1 MSERDYSPLS
11 SACVRA
17 LSDKV
22 YDKRKAAALEIEKM
36 VKDFS
41 ASNKQEQIGRLIR
54 VLEEF
59 AMSHNPH
66 TRKGGL
72 IGLAAVAIGLGT
84 KNIAPFIQDLVN
96 PILACFT
103 DSTPNV
109 RYYATESLYNV
120 VRVSRGTVLSQF
132 NDIFTILVRLA
143 TDADQN
149 VKNGSE
155 MLDRIMKDIV
165 TESASFDLVSFI
177 PVLREK
183 LYANNIWAQ
192 TLVVSWVSVLHTVP
206 DVDTLSFL
214 SEILEGLFFILE
226 GPKPEVKKMCEAVVG
241 EFLVSIKK
249 APEKVKFAEMINIV
263 IAHAQSSDPVVQMI
277 ALTWINEFVKLS
289 GRVMLPHTSGIL
301 TAILPCLA
309 LDDPTYA
316 KTRGLAKEVSTGLM
330 KLITAEDDREGPE
343 GSAETP
349 EDQQQPPITPQ
360 TPTASSAITSPHSS
374 SVAFPPGTPDDLNNG
389 VLDLRSVM
397 DVLHK
402 QLRNTPVPCKTAVL
416 RWIYHLH
423 NKIPNKMC
431 RYLEELF
438 PVLLRTLSDPSDEVV
453 LLVIEVLA
461 QIASTSN
468 HSSAPSSLSPPVT
481 ASTTTSSTATTTTIS
496 ASSSIS
502 STTTV
507 QGTQEEGKTN
517 VDEYFT
523 RFLQNLLHLFTTQR
537 NLLEDRGPLI
547 IRQLCVMLSAEDIYR
562 TLAELLQEEEDLIFA
577 SKMVQTLSSIL
588 LTSKE
593 LFSLRIQ
600 LKDLSTVESCELF
613 VKLYRSWSH
622 NPVATLTLCL
632 LTQNYTH
639 AATLVHAFGDIE
651 VTADFLVEVDKLV
664 QLVESPIFTYL
675 RLQLLDPVG
684 HSALVETLYGL
695 LMLLPQTKAFTMLHD
710 RLDCV
715 PRAHLLKHTHS
726 KPKPNHLA
734 CNIDFEELLTHFNTV
749 QEKHRQYK
757 HQKIK
762 QKLQSNVDPLTR
774 P

>member
-41 ASNKQEQIGRLIR
+41 ASNKQDQIGRLIR

-183 LYANNIWAQ
+183 LYANNHWAQ

-349 EDQQQPPITPQ
+349 EDQPHPPITPQ

-374 SVAFPPGTPDDLNNG
+374 SVGTPDEVYNG
-389 VLDLRSVM
+389 ALDLGSVM
-397 DVLHK
+397 EVLHK

-468 HSSAPSSLSPPVT
+468 HSPAPSSLSPPTT
-481 ASTTTSSTATTTTIS
+481 APTTTSSTTTTTIS

-507 QGTQEEGKTN
+507 QGAQEEGKTN

-600 LKDLSTVESCELF
+600 LKDLSTPESCELF

-715 PRAHLLKHTHS
+715 PPAHLLKHTDN
-726 KPKPNHLA
+726 KPKPRHLV
-734 CNIDFEELLTHFNTV
+734 CNIDFGELLTHFNTV

-774 P
+774 L

>member
-41 ASNKQEQIGRLIR
+41 ASNKQDQIGRLIR

-155 MLDRIMKDIV
+155 MLDRIMKDQLSLTLHFLQDIV

-183 LYANNIWAQ
+183 LYANNHWAQ

-309 LDDPTYA
+309 LDDPAYA

-343 GSAETP
+343 GSAGTP
-349 EDQQQPPITPQ
+349 EDQPQPPITPQ

-374 SVAFPPGTPDDLNNG
+374 SVGTPDELYNG
-389 VLDLRSVM
+389 ALDLSSVM
-397 DVLHK
+397 DVLQK

-461 QIASTSN
+461 QIASTGN
-468 HSSAPSSLSPPVT
+468 HSPAPSSLSPPIT
-481 ASTTTSSTATTTTIS
+481 ATTTTTTTTIS

-507 QGTQEEGKTN
+507 QGAQEEGKTN

-523 RFLQNLLHLFTTQR
+523 
-537 NLLEDRGPLI
+537 
-547 IRQLCVMLSAEDIYR
+547 RQLCVMLSAEDIYR
-562 TLAELLQEEEDLIFA
+562 TLAELLQEEEDPIFA

-600 LKDLSTVESCELF
+600 LKDLSTPESCELF

-639 AATLVHAFGDIE
+639 AATLVHALYP
-651 VTADFLVEVDKLV
+651 LVLGR
-664 QLVESPIFTYL
+664 SCI
-675 RLQLLDPVG
+675 
-684 HSALVETLYGL
+684 
-695 LMLLPQTKAFTMLHD
+695 
-710 RLDCV
+710 C
-715 PRAHLLKHTHS
+715 
-726 KPKPNHLA
+726 
-734 CNIDFEELLTHFNTV
+734 
-749 QEKHRQYK
+749 
-757 HQKIK
+757 
-762 QKLQSNVDPLTR
+762 
-774 P
+774 

>member
-1 MSERDYSPLS
+1 MSSLISCRDKSPVCRMSDRDYSPLS

-17 LSDKV
+17 LSDKL

-41 ASNKQEQIGRLIR
+41 AVDNQEQIRRLNR

-84 KNIAPFIQDLVN
+84 RGIGPYIQELVN

-103 DSTPNV
+103 DSNPNV

-165 TESASFDLVSFI
+165 TESASFDLVAFI

-183 LYANNIWAQ
+183 LYVNNHWAQ

-206 DVDTLSFL
+206 DVDTLLFL
-214 SEILEGLFFILE
+214 SEILDGLFFILE
-226 GPKPEVKKMCEAVVG
+226 APKPEVKKMCEAVVG

-249 APEKVKFAEMINIV
+249 APDRVKFADMINIL
-263 IAHAQSSDPVVQMI
+263 ITHAQSNDQLVQMI
-277 ALTWINEFVKLS
+277 ALTWIDEFVKLS

-301 TAILPCLA
+301 TATIPCLA

-316 KTRGLAKEVSTGLM
+316 KTRGLAEEVSSGLM
-330 KLITAEDDREGPE
+330 NLITVEDDRDGPE
-343 GSAETP
+343 GSAT
-349 EDQQQPPITPQ
+349 T
-360 TPTASSAITSPHSS
+360 SSEHNLIAPNSNDCCNE
-374 SVAFPPGTPDDLNNG
+374 G
-389 VLDLRSVM
+389 LDLGSVM
-397 DVLHK
+397 EVLLR

-438 PVLLRTLSDPSDEVV
+438 HVLLRTLSDPSDEVV
-453 LLVIEVLA
+453 LLVIQVLA
-461 QIASTSN
+461 QIASTTN
-468 HSSAPSSLSPPVT
+468 HHPPAAAQVVE
-481 ASTTTSSTATTTTIS
+481 SDEKS
-496 ASSSIS
+496 
-502 STTTV
+502 
-507 QGTQEEGKTN
+507 N

-523 RFLQNLLHLFTTQR
+523 RFLQNLLHLFATER
-537 NLLEDRGPLI
+537 NLLEDRGPFI

-562 TLAELLQEEEDLIFA
+562 TLAELLQKEENLTFA
-577 SKMVQTLSSIL
+577 SEMVQTLSSIL

-600 LKDLSTVESCELF
+600 LKDLSTPESCELF
-613 VKLYRSWSH
+613 VNLYRSWSH
-622 NPVATLTLCL
+622 NSVATLTLCL
-632 LTQNYTH
+632 LTQNYSH
-639 AATLVHAFGDIE
+639 AAALVHAFGDIE

-675 RLQLLDPVG
+675 RLQLLDPVS

-695 LMLLPQTKAFTMLHD
+695 LMLLPQSDAFTLLRC
-710 RLDCV
+710 RLNCV
-715 PRAHLLKHTHS
+715 PPAHLLKHTHGTTEER
-726 KPKPNHLA
+726 HLA
-734 CNIDFEELLTHFNTV
+734 SSIDFQELLSHFSSI
-749 QEKHRQYK
+749 QEKHRKYK

-762 QKLQSNVDPLTR
+762 QRLQSSIDPSAR
-774 P
+774 HQS

>member
-1 MSERDYSPLS
+1 MSDRDYSPLS

-17 LSDKV
+17 LSDKL

-41 ASNKQEQIGRLIR
+41 LVDNQEQIRRLIR

-84 KNIAPFIQDLVN
+84 RGIGPYIQELVN

-103 DSTPNV
+103 DSNPNV

-132 NDIFTILVRLA
+132 NDIFIILVRLA

-165 TESASFDLVSFI
+165 TESASFDLVAFI

-183 LYANNIWAQ
+183 LYVNNHWAQ

-206 DVDTLSFL
+206 DVDTLLFL
-214 SEILEGLFFILE
+214 SDILEGLFFILE
-226 GPKPEVKKMCEAVVG
+226 APKPEVKKMCEAVVG

-249 APEKVKFAEMINIV
+249 APEKVKFADMINIL
-263 IAHAQSSDPVVQMI
+263 ITHAQSSDQLVQMI
-277 ALTWINEFVKLS
+277 SLTWIDEFVKLS

-301 TAILPCLA
+301 IATIPCLA

-316 KTRGLAKEVSTGLM
+316 KTRGLAEDVSSGLM
-330 KLITAEDDREGPE
+330 DLITVEDDRDGPE
-343 GSAETP
+343 GSADKFSDHNSFSMEKH
-349 EDQQQPPITPQ
+349 ECE
-360 TPTASSAITSPHSS
+360 
-374 SVAFPPGTPDDLNNG
+374 G
-389 VLDLRSVM
+389 LDLCSVM
-397 DVLHK
+397 EVLRN
-402 QLRNTPVPCKTAVL
+402 QLRNTPVSCKTAVL
-416 RWIYHLH
+416 KWIYHLH

-438 PVLLRTLSDPSDEVV
+438 HALLKTLSDPSDEVV
-453 LLVIEVLA
+453 LLVIQVLA
-461 QIASTSN
+461 QIASPTN
-468 HSSAPSSLSPPVT
+468 HHPV
-481 ASTTTSSTATTTTIS
+481 ATT
-496 ASSSIS
+496 
-502 STTTV
+502 
-507 QGTQEEGKTN
+507 QESDEKN
-517 VDEYFT
+517 NLDEYFT
-523 RFLQNLLHLFTTQR
+523 RFLQNLLHLFATER
-537 NLLEDRGPLI
+537 NLLEDRGPFI
-547 IRQLCVMLSAEDIYR
+547 IRQLCVMLNAEDIYQ
-562 TLAELLQEEEDLIFA
+562 TLAELLQKEENLTFA
-577 SKMVQTLSSIL
+577 SEMVQTLSSIL

-600 LKDLSTVESCELF
+600 LKDLSTPESCQLF
-613 VKLYRSWSH
+613 VNLYRSWSH
-622 NPVATLTLCL
+622 NSVATLTICL
-632 LTQNYTH
+632 LTQNYEH

-651 VTADFLVEVDKLV
+651 VTTDFLVEVDKLV
-664 QLVESPIFTYL
+664 QLIESPIFTYL

-695 LMLLPQTKAFTMLHD
+695 LMLLPQSDAFTLLRC
-710 RLDCV
+710 RLNCV
-715 PRAHLLKHTHS
+715 PPAHLLKHTHA
-726 KPKPNHLA
+726 KVETRHHAINM
-734 CNIDFEELLTHFNTV
+734 DFDELLSHFCSI
-749 QEKHRQYK
+749 QDKHRKYK

-762 QKLQSNVDPLTR
+762 QRLQSSIDPGAR
-774 P
+774 HQS

>member
-1 MSERDYSPLS
+1 MSDRDYSPLS
-11 SACVRA
+11 AACVRA
-17 LSDKV
+17 LSDKL

-36 VKDFS
+36 VKDFIIS
-41 ASNKQEQIGRLIR
+41 SKPDQIAKLIR

-84 KNIAPFIQDLVN
+84 KNIAPFIRELVS

-103 DSTPNV
+103 DSNPNV

-165 TESASFDLVSFI
+165 TESNSFDMISFI

-183 LYANNIWAQ
+183 LYANNHWAQ

-206 DVDTLSFL
+206 EVDTLSFL
-214 SEILEGLFFILE
+214 SDILEGLFFIME

-241 EFLVSIKK
+241 EFLASIKK
-249 APEKVKFAEMINIV
+249 APEKVKFADMINIV
-263 IAHAQSSDPVVQMI
+263 ITHAQSNDPVVQMI
-277 ALTWINEFVKLS
+277 SLTWIHEFVRLS
-289 GRVMLPHTSGIL
+289 GRVMLPHLAGIL

-316 KTRGLAKEVSTGLM
+316 KTRGLAKEVNINLM
-330 KLITAEDDREGPE
+330 RLITVEDDRD
-343 GSAETP
+343 TP
-349 EDQQQPPITPQ
+349 DGAAGDDQYLPQVPHTPQ
-360 TPTASSAITSPHSS
+360 MSIVPGTSASSPLTASSANVLPTE
-374 SVAFPPGTPDDLNNG
+374 PPEDVHEGELKLG
-389 VLDLRSVM
+389 SVM
-397 DVLHK
+397 EVLHI

-423 NKIPNKMC
+423 NKIPNKMF

-461 QIASTSN
+461 QIASTTN
-468 HSSAPSSLSPPVT
+468 HSPVAGPVAEPITSASTSPGVSSASSAP
-481 ASTTTSSTATTTTIS
+481 
-496 ASSSIS
+496 
-502 STTTV
+502 
-507 QGTQEEGKTN
+507 QGGDETKTN
-517 VDEYFT
+517 VNEYFT
-523 RFLQNLLHLFTTQR
+523 RFLQNLLHLFTTER

-562 TLAELLQEEEDLIFA
+562 TLAELLQDGDDLIFA

-593 LFSLRIQ
+593 LFLLRRQ
-600 LKDLSTVESCELF
+600 LKDLSSPESCELF

-639 AATLVHAFGDIE
+639 AATLVHVFGDIE

-664 QLVESPIFTYL
+664 QLLESPIFTYL
-675 RLQLLDPVG
+675 RLQLLDPKR
-684 HSALVETLYGL
+684 HSALVEALYGL
-695 LMLLPQTKAFTMLHD
+695 LMLLPQTKAFTLLHD
-710 RLDCV
+710 RLNCL
-715 PRAHLLKHTHS
+715 PPAHLLQDTCS
-726 KPKPNHLA
+726 RELPRDLSR
-734 CNIDFEELLTHFNTV
+734 NIDFEELLAYFNNI
-749 QEKHRQYK
+749 QEKHRAYK

-762 QKLQSNVDPLTR
+762 QQLQSNVDPVTH

>member
-1 MSERDYSPLS
+1 MSDRDYSPLS

-17 LSDKV
+17 LSDKL

-41 ASNKQEQIGRLIR
+41 ANDKQEQTSRLIR

-84 KNIAPFIQDLVN
+84 RGIGPYIQVLVN

-103 DSTPNV
+103 DGNPNV

-165 TESASFDLVSFI
+165 TESASFDLVAFI

-183 LYANNIWAQ
+183 LYVKNHWAQ

-249 APEKVKFAEMINIV
+249 APDKVKFAEMINIL
-263 IAHAQSSDPVVQMI
+263 ITHAQSNDQVVQMI

-301 TAILPCLA
+301 SATIPCLA
-309 LDDPTYA
+309 FEDPTYA
-316 KTRGLAKEVSTGLM
+316 KTRLLAEQVSTGLM
-330 KLITAEDDREGPE
+330 DLITVEDDRDAPE
-343 GSAETP
+343 GRA
-349 EDQQQPPITPQ
+349 DV
-360 TPTASSAITSPHSS
+360 SSDPSS
-374 SVAFPPGTPDDLNNG
+374 SSNVSECGSEG
-389 VLDLRSVM
+389 LDLGSVM
-397 DVLHK
+397 EVLQKH
-402 QLRNTPVPCKTAVL
+402 LRNTPVLCKTAVL

-423 NKIPNKMC
+423 NKIPNKMWK
-431 RYLEELF
+431 YLEELF
-438 PVLLRTLSDPSDEVV
+438 HVLLRTLSDPSDEVV
-453 LLVIEVLA
+453 LLVIQVLA
-461 QIASTSN
+461 QIASTTN
-468 HSSAPSSLSPPVT
+468 HHHHAPQVQESPGDEKG
-481 ASTTTSSTATTTTIS
+481 S
-496 ASSSIS
+496 
-502 STTTV
+502 
-507 QGTQEEGKTN
+507 

-523 RFLQNLLHLFTTQR
+523 RFLENLLHLFTTER
-537 NLLEDRGPLI
+537 NLLEDRGPFI

-562 TLAELLQEEEDLIFA
+562 TLAELLQREENLIFA
-577 SKMVQTLSSIL
+577 SEMVQTLSSIL

-593 LFSLRIQ
+593 LFTLRIQ
-600 LKDLSTVESCELF
+600 LKDLATPESCELF

-684 HSALVETLYGL
+684 HSALVECLYGL
-695 LMLLPQTKAFTMLHD
+695 LMLLPQSDAFTLLRY
-710 RLDCV
+710 RLNCV
-715 PRAHLLKHTHS
+715 PPAHLLKHTHG
-726 KPKPNHLA
+726 KAEQRHLVRKI
-734 CNIDFEELLTHFNTV
+734 NFDELLEHFCST
-749 QEKHRQYK
+749 QEKHRMYK

-762 QKLQSNVDPLTR
+762 QRLQSSIEPSSR
-774 P
+774 H

>member
-1 MSERDYSPLS
+1 MTMSERDYSPLS

-17 LSDKV
+17 LSDKL

-41 ASNKQEQIGRLIR
+41 LVDNQEQIRRLIR

-84 KNIAPFIQDLVN
+84 RGIGPYIQELVN

-103 DSTPNV
+103 DSNPNV

-165 TESASFDLVSFI
+165 TESASFDLVAFI

-183 LYANNIWAQ
+183 LYVNNHWAQ

-206 DVDTLSFL
+206 DVDTLLFL

-226 GPKPEVKKMCEAVVG
+226 APKPEVKKMCEAVVG
-241 EFLVSIKK
+241 EFLASIKK
-249 APEKVKFAEMINIV
+249 APEKVKFADMINIL
-263 IAHAQSSDPVVQMI
+263 ITHAQSSDQLVQRI
-277 ALTWINEFVKLS
+277 SLTWINEFVKLS

-301 TAILPCLA
+301 VATIPCLA
-309 LDDPTYA
+309 LDDPSHA
-316 KTRGLAKEVSTGLM
+316 KTRGLAEDVSSGLM
-330 KLITAEDDREGPE
+330 DLITVEDDRDGPE
-343 GSAETP
+343 GSADTVI
-349 EDQQQPPITPQ
+349 D
-360 TPTASSAITSPHSS
+360 HNSS
-374 SVAFPPGTPDDLNNG
+374 SGPNEPGNME
-389 VLDLRSVM
+389 LDLGSVM
-397 DVLHK
+397 EVLRN

-416 RWIYHLH
+416 KWIYHLH

-438 PVLLRTLSDPSDEVV
+438 HALLKTLSDPADEVV
-453 LLVIEVLA
+453 LLVIQVLA
-461 QIASTSN
+461 QIASPTN
-468 HSSAPSSLSPPVT
+468 HHSSA
-481 ASTTTSSTATTTTIS
+481 STQ
-496 ASSSIS
+496 
-502 STTTV
+502 V
-507 QGTQEEGKTN
+507 LEGDEKIHA
-517 VDEYFT
+517 DEYFT
-523 RFLQNLLHLFTTQR
+523 RFLQNLLHLFATER
-537 NLLEDRGPLI
+537 NLLEDRGPFI
-547 IRQLCVMLSAEDIYR
+547 IRQLCVMLNAEDIYQ
-562 TLAELLQEEEDLIFA
+562 TLAELLQKEENLTFA
-577 SKMVQTLSSIL
+577 SEMVQTLSSIL

-593 LFSLRIQ
+593 LFSLRLQ
-600 LKDLSTVESCELF
+600 LKELSSPESCELF
-613 VKLYRSWSH
+613 VNLYRSWSH
-622 NPVATLTLCL
+622 NSVATLTICL
-632 LTQNYTH
+632 LTQNYSH
-639 AATLVHAFGDIE
+639 AAALVHAFGDIE
-651 VTADFLVEVDKLV
+651 VTTDFLVEVDKLV
-664 QLVESPIFTYL
+664 QLIESPIFTYL

-695 LMLLPQTKAFTMLHD
+695 LMLLPQSDAFTLLRC
-710 RLDCV
+710 RLNCV
-715 PRAHLLKHTHS
+715 PPAHLLAHTHA
-726 KPKPNHLA
+726 KIEKRPPA
-734 CNIDFEELLTHFNTV
+734 RDVDFDELLSHFCTI
-749 QEKHRQYK
+749 QEKHRKYK

-762 QKLQSNVDPLTR
+762 QRLQSSIDPSAR
-774 P
+774 HQN

>member
-1 MSERDYSPLS
+1 MSDRDYSPLS

-17 LSDKV
+17 LSDKL

-36 VKDFS
+36 VKDF
-41 ASNKQEQIGRLIR
+41 AAVNNQEQISRLIR

-84 KNIAPFIQDLVN
+84 RGIGPYIQELVN

-103 DSTPNV
+103 DGNPNV
-109 RYYATESLYNV
+109 RYYASESLYNV

-132 NDIFTILVRLA
+132 NDIFTVLVRLA
-143 TDADQN
+143 MDADQN

-165 TESASFDLVSFI
+165 TESASFDLVAFI

-183 LYANNIWAQ
+183 LYSNNHWAQ

-214 SEILEGLFFILE
+214 SEILDGLFFILE
-226 GPKPEVKKMCEAVVG
+226 APKPEVKKMCEVVIG

-249 APEKVKFAEMINIV
+249 APDRVKFGDMINIL
-263 IAHAQSSDPVVQMI
+263 ITHAQSNDQLVQFI
-277 ALTWINEFVKLS
+277 ALTWINEFVTLS

-301 TAILPCLA
+301 TATLPCLA

-316 KTRGLAKEVSTGLM
+316 KTRALAEDVSSRLM
-330 KLITAEDDREGPE
+330 ELITIEDDREGPE
-343 GSAETP
+343 GSADTSKE
-349 EDQQQPPITPQ
+349 
-360 TPTASSAITSPHSS
+360 ASSSSTSGE
-374 SVAFPPGTPDDLNNG
+374 VNNQG
-389 VLDLRSVM
+389 LDLGSVM
-397 DVLHK
+397 EVLLK

-438 PVLLRTLSDPSDEVV
+438 HVLLRTLSDPSDEVV
-453 LLVIEVLA
+453 LLVIQVLA
-461 QIASTSN
+461 QIASTTN
-468 HSSAPSSLSPPVT
+468 QPHA
-481 ASTTTSSTATTTTIS
+481 AATQVIE
-496 ASSSIS
+496 
-502 STTTV
+502 
-507 QGTQEEGKTN
+507 GEERN
-517 VDEYFT
+517 SVDEYFT
-523 RFLQNLLHLFTTQR
+523 RFLQNLLHLFATER
-537 NLLEDRGPLI
+537 NLLEDRGPFI

-562 TLAELLQEEEDLIFA
+562 TLAELLQKEENLTFA
-577 SKMVQTLSSIL
+577 SEMVQTLSSIL

-593 LFSLRIQ
+593 LFSLRLQ
-600 LKDLSTVESCELF
+600 LKDLSTAENCELF

-632 LTQNYTH
+632 LTQNYSH
-639 AATLVHAFGDIE
+639 AAALVHAFGDIE
-651 VTADFLVEVDKLV
+651 VTTDFLVEVDKLV

-695 LMLLPQTKAFTMLHD
+695 LMLLPQSDAFTLLRC
-710 RLDCV
+710 RLNCV
-715 PRAHLLKHTHS
+715 PPSHLLKHTHGKS
-726 KPKPNHLA
+726 ENRKLA
-734 CNIDFEELLTHFNTV
+734 SNIDFEELLTHFCTM
-749 QEKHRQYK
+749 QDKHRKYK

-762 QKLQSNVDPLTR
+762 QRLQSSIEPSSRHQN
-774 P
+774 